1 MYIERVNIAIDIGFT
16 MYRLGEDKPC
26 ITFVSGISDNDAC
39 GIALLKK
46 FVEELKDRTL
56 HGTILVVPQLN
67 ELNLRITSCRGS
79 SRSSTFCRIIEKLAT
94 VIPRDCV
101 VFVVRCRSN
110 FVEHLVVYRELYDSV
125 KNFVEAIP
133 IEYVVKD
140 SRKGI
145 TEIIKDLELNVV
157 TIVLNGGKE
166 FDLNHVEN
174 YLNILMKFLSNIG
187 VVKRKATQVTQHR
200 YFEGYSVVRCADRGI
215 FIPKIQR
222 GVDVYKGTPIG
233 VIENKEIVSDINGFV
248 LYISNPRLCT
258 LDEVIAVIAIEKKDV
273 STHP

>member
-1 MYIERVNIAIDIGFT
+1 LYIERVNIAIDIGFT

-101 VFVVRCRSN
+101 VFVIRCRSN
-110 FVEHLVVYRELYDSV
+110 FVEHLVVYRELYDGV

-187 VVKRKATQVTQHR
+187 VVKRKATQVTHR

-233 VIENKEIVSDINGFV
+233 VIENKEIVSDINGVV

-258 LDEVIAVIAIEKKDV
+258 LDEVIAVIAIEKKDI